1 MKKITITLLAF
12 LVLHGQTA
20 ATHSQQA
27 SSQQNY
33 RNCINGYASCDVPQ
47 LNAAELAR
55 VQEASHQRNY
65 NSCLRGYSSCDLSKL
80 DAAEKPLVQQAAHQ
94 RNYNSCLH
102 GYSSCDL
109 SKLDETETTSISKAR
124 NPNVTPD
131 SRQTPSAAS
140 ATTPHYYTNK
150 DGIKVQS
157 PTHYDSPP
165 SGATAQCADGSY
177 SFSLNHRGTCSHHG
191 GVARWLD

>member
-1 MKKITITLLAF
+1 MYRKMVFIVDFRVTRHCPIKKDLQMKRITITLLAF
-12 LVLHGQTA
+12 LLLHVQTP
-20 ATHSQQA
+20 ATHAQLA
-27 SSQQNY
+27 PSQQNY
-33 RNCINGYASCDVPQ
+33 RNCINGYASCDLSQ
-47 LNAAELAR
+47 LNAAERAR

-65 NSCLRGYSSCDLSKL
+65 NSCLHRYSSCD
-80 DAAEKPLVQQAAHQ
+80 P
-94 RNYNSCLH
+94 
-102 GYSSCDL
+102 
-109 SKLDETETTSISKAR
+109 SKLDETEITSIAKAR
-124 NPNVTPD
+124 NPNVTAD
-131 SRQTPSAAS
+131 SHQTPSAAS
-140 ATTPHYYTNK
+140 TTTPHYYTNK